1 MPGNN
6 TYSSEVAHL
15 LRQISVEYEAAQQG
29 LSGLAQGVSQ
39 HRFITQRM
47 ERMHELHTQI
57 HALVGEEAMSLIAS
71 HLDQIEQG
79 ATDDA
84 LPEKKPIKTRRPET

>member
-47 ERMHELHTQI
+47 ERMYELHTQI
-57 HALVGEEAMSLIAS
+57 HALVGEEAMRLIAT
-71 HLDQIEQG
+71 HLDQTEQR

-84 LPEKKPIKTRRPET
+84 LPEKKPIKICIPET